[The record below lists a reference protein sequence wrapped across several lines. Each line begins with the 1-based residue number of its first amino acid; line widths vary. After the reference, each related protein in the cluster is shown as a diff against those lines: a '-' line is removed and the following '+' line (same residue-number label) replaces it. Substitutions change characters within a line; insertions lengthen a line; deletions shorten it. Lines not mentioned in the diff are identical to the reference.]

1 MAEVVRV
8 NGLGVTVGTLYNLNC
23 NLYVMTV
30 KNVSASAIDLRAED
44 DAVNEALEQII
55 KEISPLAWFA
65 ADANTGVVHL
75 VMDKNISNATELQTR
90 VRRLGTTVGPN
101 AVDVSGT
108 TIQAAASFTVT
119 P

>member
-1 MAEVVRV
+1 MAEVTRV

-23 NLYVMTV
+23 NLYIMTV

-65 ADANTGVVHL
+65 VNADTGVVHL

-101 AVDVSGT
+101 NIDVTGT
-108 TIQAAASFTVT
+108 TIQAAASFTVAA
-119 P
+119 